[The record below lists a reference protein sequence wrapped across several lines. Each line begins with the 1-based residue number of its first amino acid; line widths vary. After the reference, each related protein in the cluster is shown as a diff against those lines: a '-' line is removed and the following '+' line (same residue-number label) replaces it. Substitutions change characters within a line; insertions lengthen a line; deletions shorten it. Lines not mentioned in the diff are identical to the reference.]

1 MTTATS
7 ETSATS
13 DRSPTARSGAT
24 ALTFLTLAAL
34 TFAEL
39 KVASVPGAG
48 PQRPTAL
55 VGLLLVK
62 VGLVLALCLRA
73 DFRRRS
79 AARLVLIALIL
90 AAGIAAVLMLEA
102 AFQARLR

>member
-1 MTTATS
+1 MMTTTS
-7 ETSATS
+7 ETS
-13 DRSPTARSGAT
+13 DRSRSAKSGAT

-34 TFAEL
+34 TLAEL

-48 PQRPTAL
+48 PERPTAL
-55 VGLLLVK
+55 AGLLLVK

-79 AARLVLIALIL
+79 AARLVLIALIF
-90 AAGIAAVLMLEA
+90 AAGAAAVLMLEA
-102 AFQARLR
+102 AFQVRWR